1 MDWDPPVLP
10 DIDPPETAI
19 RFRNS
24 GIRETYYQNSA
35 KETFICKFN
44 NLNPKKIYIYYTGK
58 VRASYL
64 DIGSLL

>member
-35 KETFICKFN
+35 KETFIC
-44 NLNPKKIYIYYTGK
+44 NLTIWIPKRYT
-58 VRASYL
+58 
-64 DIGSLL
+64 LLHILYR